1 VVTSVGDREITLGK
15 AVSYNFKVLLREAEI
30 LNEVVIF
37 TGKIKNGQPCSG
49 ILRKIWE
56 RKRKNGLYLFDQ
68 YQMEKYEKIEFD
80 MNTIDSA
87 L

>member
-1 VVTSVGDREITLGK
+1 
-15 AVSYNFKVLLREAEI
+15 LREAEI

-37 TGKIKNGQPCSG
+37 YENIKTDNPALE

>member
-37 TGKIKNGQPCSG
+37 TGKNQKRTTCSG

-56 RKRKNGLYLFDQ
+56 RKQNGLYLFDQ

>member
-1 VVTSVGDREITLGK
+1 
-15 AVSYNFKVLLREAEI
+15 LREAEI

-37 TGKIKNGQPCSG
+37 TGKHQNRQPCSE

-56 RKRKNGLYLFDQ
+56 RKRKNGLYLFDHT
-68 YQMEKYEKIEFD
+68 MEKYEKIEFD

>member
-1 VVTSVGDREITLGK
+1 
-15 AVSYNFKVLLREAEI
+15 LREAEI
-30 LNEVVIF
+30 LNEVVILLE
-37 TGKIKNGQPCSG
+37 KHQNRQPCSG
-49 ILRKIWE
+49 DSKKIWE

>member
-1 VVTSVGDREITLGK
+1 
-15 AVSYNFKVLLREAEI
+15 LREAEI

-37 TGKIKNGQPCSG
+37 WKNIKTDNPALE

-87 L
+87 AMKNKLFRGMEFILIMSTRLG

>member
-1 VVTSVGDREITLGK
+1 
-15 AVSYNFKVLLREAEI
+15 LREAEI
-30 LNEVVIF
+30 LNEVVILLEN
-37 TGKIKNGQPCSG
+37 IKTDNPALE

>member
-1 VVTSVGDREITLGK
+1 
-15 AVSYNFKVLLREAEI
+15 LREAEI
-30 LNEVVIF
+30 LNEVVILLEN
-37 TGKIKNGQPCSG
+37 IKTDNPLE

-87 L
+87 FMKSYSEEWNLF

>member
-1 VVTSVGDREITLGK
+1 M
-15 AVSYNFKVLLREAEI
+15 LREAEI

-37 TGKIKNGQPCSG
+37 TGKHQNGQPSE